1 MKLTQPTS
9 IKDIKRDWHFFDVGG
24 KTLGRAATVIAQKL
38 IGKDKPYFVLH
49 LDCGDYAVVVNAAK
63 VSVSGKK
70 SKQKEYQH
78 FSGYPGGLKRKTFA
92 EVLGKDPTRIIREAV
107 SGMLPK
113 NKLRALMLKRLYIYS
128 DEKHP
133 YQDKIKKL

>member
-9 IKDIKRDWHFFDVGG
+9 IKDIKREWHFFDVEG
-24 KTLGRAATVIAQKL
+24 KTLGRIATVIAQKL
-38 IGKDKPYFVLH
+38 IGKDKPYFVSH
-49 LDCGDYAVVVNAAK
+49 LDCGDYAVVVNAGQ

-70 SKQKEYQH
+70 NKQKEYQH

-92 EVLGKDPTRIIREAV
+92 EVLKTNPTRIIREAV

-133 YQDKIKKL
+133 YQSKFK